1 MSIRCPLWKLR
12 FLGPSPRRASRAGLH
27 YMGLIFGHE
36 RRRRDRERRRR
47 DHERRRLI
55 PSVLA
60 HAHFAES
67 TQTPVSDGRFMHYM
81 GLIFGHERRRRDQDC
96 KSQQEAT
103 TLQKV
108 RKRQCSVAPARPT
121 LFHKAAG
128 RGGISPTDCRLAPG
142 GAWIS
147 PMRPQLPGSAKSQP
161 FRSISLLAQ
170 SWPL

>member
-1 MSIRCPLWKLR
+1 
-12 FLGPSPRRASRAGLH
+12 
-27 YMGLIFGHE
+27 MGLIFGHE